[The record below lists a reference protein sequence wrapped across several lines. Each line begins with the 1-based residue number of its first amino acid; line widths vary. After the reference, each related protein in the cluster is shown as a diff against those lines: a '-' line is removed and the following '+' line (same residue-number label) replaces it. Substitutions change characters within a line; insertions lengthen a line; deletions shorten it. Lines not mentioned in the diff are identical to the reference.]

1 MLGKLGEFLNKDMG
15 ALVKDAGKVL
25 NSDVGALAKGAGK
38 VLNADLGVLL
48 RDQAPGATGASEA
61 TAATID
67 ATSPPANASASASA
81 ERRDKTASRH
91 ATTQPVN
98 SIRAAPAGVPL
109 KSPTPQ
115 MSAPKSAVPAPAN
128 FDADSTL
135 KLAPGGGNDAT
146 LALAPGGGS
155 NATGLPQL
163 PDELVTRHNL
173 KVPSGTSLSELLP
186 HVAGEFER
194 PRATPVGELTSD
206 PVTAMYGAAGHP
218 VALRL
223 MQCWDEDEAREQ
235 LTHVKT
241 QAGKNFRMGADKSW
255 ILGETLQGMMF
266 AWTRGNYA
274 YTATAPKGEISML
287 RFLKAF
293 PY

>member
-25 NSDVGALAKGAGK
+25 NSDVGTLAKGAGK
-38 VLNADLGVLL
+38 MLNADLGDLL
-48 RDQAPGATGASEA
+48 RDQAPGAANASES
-61 TAATID
+61 TAATSD
-67 ATSPPANASASASA
+67 ATLPSAAPISG
-81 ERRDKTASRH
+81 EQKDKTAPRH
-91 ATTQPVN
+91 ATPQPAKT
-98 SIRAAPAGVPL
+98 SRAAPAGIPAE
-109 KSPTPQ
+109 SPTPQ
-115 MSAPKSAVPAPAN
+115 RSAPKPAAPAPAH

-194 PRATPVGELTSD
+194 PRATPVAELTSD
-206 PVTAMYGAAGHP
+206 PVTAMYGVAGHP

-255 ILGETLQGMMF
+255 ILGETLQGLMF

-274 YTATAPKGEISML
+274 FTATAPKGEISML